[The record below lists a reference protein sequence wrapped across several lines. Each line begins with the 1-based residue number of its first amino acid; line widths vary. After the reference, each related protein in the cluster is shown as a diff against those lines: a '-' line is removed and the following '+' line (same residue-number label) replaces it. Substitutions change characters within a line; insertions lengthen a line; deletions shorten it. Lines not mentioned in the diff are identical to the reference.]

1 MQPEARFQP
10 LFEPMQIGPVTAPNR
25 FYQVPHCTG
34 MGHALPQTLAAMRGM
49 KAQGGWGVVCTEY
62 CSIHPS
68 SDDQPHPFASIWD
81 QGDVRNLAL
90 MTAQVHEHGAL
101 AGIELWH
108 GGSLV
113 SNLASRQPSLGV
125 RSMPSGTDPVQSQRM
140 DLRDIRQLRQWHR
153 SAALRAR
160 EAGFDIVYVYPTH
173 GYLISEFMSRS
184 LNDRH
189 DAYGG
194 SLENRLRLTRELI
207 EETRDAVGD
216 RCAVAVRFS
225 ADGHGD
231 EHLSAAEA
239 HDALGI
245 LGALPDLWDVVV
257 SDYYGLEMAGSRFVN
272 EASLESKVAYVRQL
286 TGKPVVSVGRFT
298 SPDTMLRQ
306 LKSGVMDFIGAARP
320 SIADPFLPMKIREG
334 KYEDIKECIGCNVCY
349 AHNYRGAAI
358 RCTQNPTMGEEWR
371 RGWHPEHVPVGPSQS
386 VLIVG
391 AGPAGLEAAM
401 VLGKRGFSV
410 SLAEA
415 GGEMGGRVSRE
426 SRLPG
431 LAEWAR
437 VRDYR
442 VGQINRM
449 ANVSQYLGSRL
460 SAQEVLDFNA
470 DHVLIATGSRW
481 RSDGRGRTHA
491 AGIEHLDRARVF
503 TPDDLM
509 DGKIPGGNV
518 TIFDDDH
525 YYMGPVLALLLAR
538 SGAKVSYITSE
549 GQAGAWSHYT
559 GEQEA
564 THTGMLAAGIKII
577 VNTVVSTYADRNLE
591 LLCVFS
597 GSSSQHQADALV
609 LVSSREPNDALYRA
623 LVGEDP
629 QSCSASIAMIGDC
642 AQPALIAHAVYA
654 GHKAGMEL
662 GGTTGSEAFARDR
675 LVV

>member
-257 SDYYGLEMAGSRFVN
+257 SDYYGLEMAGSRF
-272 EASLESKVAYVRQL
+272 A
-286 TGKPVVSVGRFT
+286 GKQG
-298 SPDTMLRQ
+298 
-306 LKSGVMDFIGAARP
+306 GVRP
-320 SIADPFLPMKIREG
+320 ST
-334 KYEDIKECIGCNVCY
+334 
-349 AHNYRGAAI
+349 YRQTRGQ
-358 RCTQNPTMGEEWR
+358 RGEVYITR
-371 RGWHPEHVPVGPSQS
+371 H
-386 VLIVG
+386 
-391 AGPAGLEAAM
+391 
-401 VLGKRGFSV
+401 
-410 SLAEA
+410 
-415 GGEMGGRVSRE
+415 
-426 SRLPG
+426 
-431 LAEWAR
+431 
-437 VRDYR
+437 
-442 VGQINRM
+442 
-449 ANVSQYLGSRL
+449 
-460 SAQEVLDFNA
+460 
-470 DHVLIATGSRW
+470 
-481 RSDGRGRTHA
+481 HA
-491 AGIEHLDRARVF
+491 A
-503 TPDDLM
+503 
-509 DGKIPGGNV
+509 
-518 TIFDDDH
+518 
-525 YYMGPVLALLLAR
+525 
-538 SGAKVSYITSE
+538 
-549 GQAGAWSHYT
+549 
-559 GEQEA
+559 
-564 THTGMLAAGIKII
+564 
-577 VNTVVSTYADRNLE
+577 
-591 LLCVFS
+591 
-597 GSSSQHQADALV
+597 
-609 LVSSREPNDALYRA
+609 
-623 LVGEDP
+623 
-629 QSCSASIAMIGDC
+629 
-642 AQPALIAHAVYA
+642 
-654 GHKAGMEL
+654 
-662 GGTTGSEAFARDR
+662 TT
-675 LVV
+675 